1 MVVRGGRVTHTC
13 AHCHMAPAEERIKD
27 RGAAR
32 TSHHMGLTPH
42 FAIHQRHYKDAAAWG
57 QKQQTRLNLT
67 ERTSRLHRLR
77 PALEAWLRGG
87 SWCRFSCETRHNPT
101 QLTKNNLKGLPVL
114 RAPSRQDI
122 SSTVRPALWNRLTE
136 WPLSEDP
143 DLRSRRQ
150 GSPEP
155 DDGSTPRD
163 QALGNHSILCHQPM
177 HGLSRPG

>member
-1 MVVRGGRVTHTC
+1 MGGSRTRAHT
-13 AHCHMAPAEERIKD
+13 AHMAPAEERIKD

-57 QKQQTRLNLT
+57 QKQQQTRFNLT
-67 ERTSRLHRLR
+67 ERTSRLHRLK
-77 PALEAWLRGG
+77 PTLEAWLRGG
-87 SWCRFSCETRHNPT
+87 SWRHYSCETRHNST
-101 QLTKNNLKGLPVL
+101 QLTKNINSLRGLPVL
-114 RAPSRQDI
+114 RAPNKQDI
-122 SSTVRPALWNRLTE
+122 SSTVWPAMWNRLTE

-177 HGLSRPG
+177 HGHSRPG